1 MEKDQTSPPQSV
13 AAARQRSTGDKT
25 TITEETVTEETVMEE
40 MVTAIGS
47 ATGLAIGSAIGLAIG
62 SATEIGLVAITTAV
76 VTPPT
81 PPPTAPT
88 VVMKNLLPLFLAFL
102 PMPKTWTPAVSAQ
115 ARPPWIQ

>member
-40 MVTAIGS
+40 TVTAIGS

-81 PPPTAPT
+81 PPTPPT
-88 VVMKNLLPLFLAFL
+88 VVMKSFLPLFLAFL

-115 ARPPWIQ
+115 AQPPWIQ

>member
-47 ATGLAIGSAIGLAIG
+47 ATGLAIG